1 MGREKITIT
10 KRKAKGVLSDM
21 LANMDED
28 SLARTREKMERI
40 TEDYCSYDVA
50 KLLKEKGF
58 DEVCDHY
65 VDNHWDEDGVLLHAP
80 CKTSD
85 LMFGYMCPTHQMA
98 MKWLRE
104 VKDFDIVI
112 MPLFRF
118 KGGKIY
124 CYEIH
129 SNDIDV
135 REGQFDTYE
144 QAVDAAI
151 KRSLENLI

>member
-1 MGREKITIT
+1 MNL
-10 KRKAKGVLSDM
+10 V
-21 LANMDED
+21 
-28 SLARTREKMERI
+28 
-40 TEDYCSYDVA
+40 EDYCSYELA

-58 DEVCDHY
+58 DEVWDHY
-65 VDNHWDEDGVLLHAP
+65 IEDTMPPYKSG
-80 CKTSD
+80 KMSD
-85 LMFGYMCPTHQMA
+85 LICGYMCPTHQLA
-98 MKWLRE
+98 CKWLRE
-104 VKDFDIVI
+104 VKDIDIVI

-129 SNDIDV
+129 SDDMDV